1 MKSWCFKLM
10 LSPGV
15 VFKLRNAQL
24 YLDVT
29 ATKMF
34 TDSTCQGWGTFL
46 GVGQDFRSLNSD
58 VRFPVLGFGTNTG
71 GGRSQGMP
79 ASRDQHYWAKP
90 I

>member
-1 MKSWCFKLM
+1 M

-71 GGRSQGMP
+71 RKEC
-79 ASRDQHYWAKP
+79 QHHGTSTTGLSLSDTEV
-90 I
+90 ID

>member
-1 MKSWCFKLM
+1 M
-10 LSPGV
+10 LFPVV
-15 VFKLRNAQL
+15 VFKLRNAQFHL
-24 YLDVT
+24 ALDVT

-71 GGRSQGMP
+71 GGAVARNASITGP
-79 ASRDQHYWAKP
+79 ALLG
-90 I
+90 